1 MKKFFYPILFI
12 IFFYLIS
19 ILFVDLN
26 YEIDFEDIELKD
38 KSSLKYELKLKSGLF
53 SELSILKLN
62 LNEINDLDIP
72 EESKSKKTVE
82 ILESR
87 LSKIKIGIFL
97 VFFLLFFCFTTF
109 VSIQFETWY
118 SIILSRFFS
127 FFSILFFIRYPL
139 IFLPTAF
146 MNIMLLFG
154 NTLALPEESISAAKA
169 SFPFLS
175 LLLLL
180 NLPFLILSILA
191 FRKSLKLK
199 QDMDLN
205 YQSLYIA
212 GMNDEENNTKV
223 QVQSVEFSSQKKQN
237 GFFKAIASQ
246 LQILKHFLIIIFSG
260 VLIGNLIYVPLF
272 SLQKHY
278 QVQFGYLLL
287 GMLILIC
294 LFYIRN
300 YYKIGKE
307 SKISI
312 TGNILVSL
320 SFLQFRFLR
329 NTLVIF
335 FSILAIIIFVSSLY
349 ILLVYNSTSLQ
360 DFNLIDKTINL

>member
-1 MKKFFYPILFI
+1 MKKFFFPII
-12 IFFYLIS
+12 TVIFFYLVL
-19 ILFVDLN
+19 ILFIDIN
-26 YEIDFEDIELKD
+26 YEIDFEDTEQQERAD
-38 KSSLKYELKLKSGLF
+38 LKYELKAKSGLF
-53 SELSILKLN
+53 SENSILKMN
-62 LNEINDLDIP
+62 LLEIDDPNIP
-72 EESKSKKTVE
+72 DESKPKKTIE

-87 LSKIKIGIFL
+87 LSKNKFGIFF
-97 VFFLLFFCFTTF
+97 VFFLLFFCFSTF
-109 VSIQFETWY
+109 VSILFETWY

-146 MNIMLLFG
+146 MNLMLLFG
-154 NTLALPEESISAAKA
+154 TNLGLPENSISAAKA
-169 SFPFLS
+169 SLPILSFLAI
-175 LLLLL
+175 L
-180 NLPFLILSILA
+180 NIPFLILSILG

-199 QDMDLN
+199 QNMDLN

-212 GMNDEENNTKV
+212 GMNDEENNTKI
-223 QVQSVEFSSQKKQN
+223 QVQSIHLNNPKKQN
-237 GFFKAIASQ
+237 GFLKSIASQ
-246 LQILKHFLIIIFSG
+246 LQILKHFVIIIFSG
-260 VLIGNLIYVPLF
+260 ILIGNLIYVPLF

-287 GMLILIC
+287 GMLILVC

-307 SKISI
+307 SNIST
-312 TGNILVSL
+312 TGNVLVSL

-329 NTLVIF
+329 NTVVIL

-349 ILLVYNSTSLQ
+349 ILLFYNSTSLQ
-360 DFNLIDKTINL
+360 EFNIIDKTINL